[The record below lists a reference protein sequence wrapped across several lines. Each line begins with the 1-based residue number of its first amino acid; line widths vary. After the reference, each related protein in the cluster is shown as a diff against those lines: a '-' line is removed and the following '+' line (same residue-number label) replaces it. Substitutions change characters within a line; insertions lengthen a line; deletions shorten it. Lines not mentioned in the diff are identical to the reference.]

1 MARFVTGK
9 TFGTTETVTAA
20 LLNQAVNDAA
30 ISTDSVD
37 NSTIEVNSNA
47 LRLKDSA
54 SASTGVTTAKIADNA
69 VTLAKIATQAD
80 QTVLGNVSGGTAVPT
95 AVPIVGGTGILI
107 NDDALGTSDTK
118 GATQGNIKAYVDS
131 ITLGVN
137 QTWQSVTRAFN
148 TVYTNNTGK
157 PIVVNNKTTSSGG
170 SGHDIRIYL
179 TPPGGSEFE
188 MQFNGDRNTGG
199 ASASVGNC
207 IIPIGNT
214 YEFRVVLQSGSSVL
228 SSVFYELR

>member
-95 AVPIVGGTGILI
+95 AVSIVGASGILI
-107 NDDALGTSDTK
+107 NDDALGTNDTK
-118 GATQGNIKAYVDS
+118 GATQGNIKAYVD
-131 ITLGVN
+131 
-137 QTWQSVTRAFN
+137 A
-148 TVYTNNTGK
+148 
-157 PIVVNNKTTSSGG
+157 SSADGF
-170 SGHDIRIYL
+170 
-179 TPPGGSEFE
+179 TP
-188 MQFNGDRNTGG
+188 T
-199 ASASVGNC
+199 ASASDTKSVTLPNGLIMKFGRVSASASGTTNVNFSDFGGNF
-207 IIPIGNT
+207 T
-214 YEFRVVLQSGSSVL
+214 DVFSVVLTNEEASSTSSNPVRLNAQPTNSSFVIRNLLGSTTNVNF
-228 SSVFYELR
+228 VAIGR